1 MFQLKDKND
10 LIGSNVMDLVDP
22 AFVQALSAD
31 GIRSVFK
38 LKPLDPS
45 LQGQSVKLEVD
56 NILTGVRTDGTTF
69 NMRIEIIEETKDDI
83 TAILSDLYTDS
94 LDETMTQLSSRANTE
109 SLLFM
114 NSASSSFAGGYVV
127 DINEREDAGWIDT
140 GHFVDGLQELS
151 QDKEAANATS
161 LAISSDFP
169 SPFPN
174 ARFHESASR
183 ARAGHHSAGCAVGL
197 ALRHSDAGAERAGA
211 QVRHHLHAAQRHLPS
226 LRGPL
231 AARGGGEQ
239 GGL

>member
-38 LKPLDPS
+38 LKPVDPA

-69 NMRIEIIEETKDDI
+69 NMRIEVIDETKDDI

-114 NSASSSFAGGYVV
+114 NSGSSSFAGGYVV
-127 DINEREDAGWIDT
+127 DLNEREDAGWIDT

-151 QDKEAANATS
+151 QDKDASNATS
-161 LAISSDFP
+161 LAISSYSSSSFP
-169 SPFPN
+169 
-174 ARFHESASR
+174 
-183 ARAGHHSAGCAVGL
+183 
-197 ALRHSDAGAERAGA
+197 
-211 QVRHHLHAAQRHLPS
+211 
-226 LRGPL
+226 
-231 AARGGGEQ
+231 
-239 GGL
+239 